1 MSTCK
6 NIEVSCGGFE
16 RSMLVSISPSRMKN
30 KTKREVGLKLVLGL
44 GIVAGR
50 ALIGLRVIKDPV

>member
-6 NIEVSCGGFE
+6 NMGVSGGGFE
-16 RSMLVSISPSRMKN
+16 RTMLVSISPSRVGKKIK
-30 KTKREVGLKLVLGL
+30 KTKVGLESVLGL

-50 ALIGLRVIKDPV
+50 VYNWA